1 VAENSRWRKPVFSF
15 SSEDVVG
22 TLKKSANI
30 NSAIK
35 NFLKRQAAQGG
46 ESSARFAKDL
56 RDVLLSKQEAGALTF
71 VDRNVEKFSPHLLA
85 IGAYAHAELV
95 DKVAGKIVTKY
106 ADDFNSTYTSNG
118 EEIKVS
124 NQTKFNSIMKN
135 AASEIGADLEES
147 GFADS
152 QFLRAIVL
160 NAIFEPPVL
169 KAGVE
174 EGLL

>member
-1 VAENSRWRKPVFSF
+1 VFSF

-22 TLKKSANI
+22 TLKKSPNI

-56 RDVLLSKQEAGALTF
+56 RDKILSKQDSSALLF
-71 VDRNVEKFSPHLLA
+71 VDKNVEKFAPHLLA

-95 DKVAGKIVTKY
+95 DSVAGKIVTKY
-106 ADDFNSTYTSNG
+106 ADDFNATYSSNG
-118 EEIKVS
+118 EEVTIT
-124 NQTKFNSIMKN
+124 NQDKFNTIMTN
-135 AASEIGADLEES
+135 AASEIDADLKTG
-147 GFADS
+147 GFEDS

-160 NAIFEPPVL
+160 NAIFEQPVL
-169 KAGVE
+169 KAGLD
-174 EGLL
+174 EGIL

>member
-1 VAENSRWRKPVFSF
+1 VFSF
-15 SSEDVVG
+15 SSQDVVE
-22 TLKKSANI
+22 TLKKSSNI

-56 RDVLLSKQEAGALTF
+56 RDVLLAKQDTGALLF
-71 VDRNVEKFSPHLLA
+71 IDKNSEKFSPHLLA

-95 DKVAGKIVTKY
+95 DKIAGKIVTKY
-106 ADDFNSTYTSNG
+106 ADDFNTTYSSNG
-118 EEIKVS
+118 EEVKVS

-147 GFADS
+147 GFAES

-169 KAGVE
+169 RAGVE